1 MTQKEIKDKIA
12 DWENRLKNP
21 SVAGVPSAVT
31 KINSEIAKLEAMLE
45 KEEKPK
51 AEKKGKVTK
60 SEGVIPKY
68 KIGDYVKVV
77 YGEENGKS
85 GLITKVY
92 SHKLYPQSVKVDA
105 TPYYEIEGTSKDI
118 SENNLELLKE
128 PKKELSK
135 DKLKEIRAEYQ
146 ENENDNAHSENTVLL
161 AKYFGTKAE
170 LEKAN
175 DILEKHN
182 KLGSIPES
190 LNDERHELNKKL
202 YKKFVDLEGK
212 GTKHEDKETK
222 AEPSPKYKVGDI
234 LWHDT
239 KYKGEY
245 KKVKIL
251 AVTGW
256 TGDGHR
262 YDVEFVDDNNKGINK
277 FARSYDEDLSKTEPK
292 KDAYDCD
299 DLVKEAKER
308 HAKAKKAAQ
317 ARAEA
322 PKKSEATKDKE
333 KIEKVHDTVEK
344 QLEKGKLNKS
354 QLQKLIA
361 ETKDLL
367 KLLEK
372 ALKDL

>member
-12 DWENRLKNP
+12 DWKTRLKNP
-21 SVAGVPSAVT
+21 SVASVASAV
-31 KINSEIAKLEAMLE
+31 KRGNEEIAKYEAMLE
-45 KEEKPK
+45 DEKPAKVK
-51 AEKKGKVTK
+51 APKTEKKEKVTK
-60 SEGVIPKY
+60 SEGIIPKY
-68 KIGDYVKVV
+68 KIGDFVKVV

-92 SHKLYPQSVKVDA
+92 SHKLYPQSVKVDK

-118 SENNLELLKE
+118 GEDNLELSKE
-128 PKKELSK
+128 SKKDIKGSAEVLLYRTPKKSDLYVGLEVAYKDTYGEFTKTGKIDAITKDLYTIGNAAYTADELRLLKGSK
-135 DKLKEIRAEYQ
+135 
-146 ENENDNAHSENTVLL
+146 TV
-161 AKYFGTKAE
+161 
-170 LEKAN
+170 EK
-175 DILEKHN
+175 
-182 KLGSIPES
+182 S
-190 LNDERHELNKKL
+190 
-202 YKKFVDLEGK
+202 
-212 GTKHEDKETK
+212 ETK
-222 AEPSPKYKVGDI
+222 TEPSPKHKVNDI

-277 FARSYDEDLSKTEPK
+277 YAKSYDEDLSKTEPK
-292 KDAYDCD
+292 KESKKDDYDCD
-299 DLVKEAKER
+299 DLIKEAKER
-308 HAKAKKAAQ
+308 HAKAKAAAE

-322 PKKSEATKDKE
+322 PKKTEATKDKE
-333 KIEKVHDTVEK
+333 KIEKVHEAVEK
-344 QLEKGKLNKS
+344 QVEAGKLTKK
-354 QLQKLIA
+354 QLMTLIN

-372 ALKDL
+372 ALKNL

>member
-31 KINSEIAKLEAMLE
+31 KINSEIAQLEAMLE

-51 AEKKGKVTK
+51 TEKKEKVAKK
-60 SEGVIPKY
+60 SDLEK
-68 KIGDYVKVV
+68 
-77 YGEENGKS
+77 ELS
-85 GLITKVY
+85 
-92 SHKLYPQSVKVDA
+92 KLQRELNSTRLSTY
-105 TPYYEIEGTSKDI
+105 IEGDNSDEAKANRK
-118 SENNLELLKE
+118 EREVKLARFNEVLALLNKEE
-128 PKKELSK
+128 PKKELSN

-146 ENENDNAHSENTVLL
+146 KNEDDNAHSENTVLL

-190 LNDERHELNKKL
+190 LNDERYELHKKL

-212 GTKHEDKETK
+212 GTKETK
-222 AEPSPKYKVGDI
+222 AEEKAE
-234 LWHDT
+234 H
-239 KYKGEY
+239 
-245 KKVKIL
+245 
-251 AVTGW
+251 
-256 TGDGHR
+256 
-262 YDVEFVDDNNKGINK
+262 
-277 FARSYDEDLSKTEPK
+277 K
-292 KDAYDCD
+292 KDAYNCD

-308 HAKAKKAAQ
+308 HAKAKAAAE
-317 ARAEA
+317 ARANA

-333 KIEKVHDTVEK
+333 KIEKVHETVEK

-354 QLQKLIA
+354 QLEKLIQ

-372 ALKDL
+372 ALKNL

>member
-31 KINSEIAKLEAMLE
+31 KINSEIAQLEAMLE
-45 KEEKPK
+45 KEQKPK
-51 AEKKGKVTK
+51 AEKKEKV
-60 SEGVIPKY
+60 
-68 KIGDYVKVV
+68 
-77 YGEENGKS
+77 
-85 GLITKVY
+85 
-92 SHKLYPQSVKVDA
+92 A
-105 TPYYEIEGTSKDI
+105 
-118 SENNLELLKE
+118 KE
-128 PKKELSK
+128 SKKELSK

-146 ENENDNAHSENTVLL
+146 ENENDNANSENTVLL

-190 LNDERHELNKKL
+190 LNDERYELHKKL

-212 GTKHEDKETK
+212 GTKHEAKETK
-222 AEPSPKYKVGDI
+222 AE
-234 LWHDT
+234 T
-239 KYKGEY
+239 KAEQ
-245 KKVKIL
+245 
-251 AVTGW
+251 
-256 TGDGHR
+256 
-262 YDVEFVDDNNKGINK
+262 
-277 FARSYDEDLSKTEPK
+277 K

-308 HAKAKKAAQ
+308 HAKAKAAAQ

-333 KIEKVHDTVEK
+333 KIEKVHETVEK

>member
-45 KEEKPK
+45 TERVGVSKFTYGQGSKMTEADFE
-51 AEKKGKVTK
+51 AEKERRAKKIK
-60 SEGVIPKY
+60 SE
-68 KIGDYVKVV
+68 
-77 YGEENGKS
+77 N
-85 GLITKVY
+85 
-92 SHKLYPQSVKVDA
+92 
-105 TPYYEIEGTSKDI
+105 
-118 SENNLELLKE
+118 KE
-128 PKKELSK
+128 QVAKESKKELSK

-146 ENENDNAHSENTVLL
+146 ENEDDNAHSENTVLL

-190 LNDERHELNKKL
+190 LNDERYELHKKL

-212 GTKHEDKETK
+212 GTKHESKETK
-222 AEPSPKYKVGDI
+222 AEEKAE
-234 LWHDT
+234 H
-239 KYKGEY
+239 
-245 KKVKIL
+245 
-251 AVTGW
+251 
-256 TGDGHR
+256 
-262 YDVEFVDDNNKGINK
+262 
-277 FARSYDEDLSKTEPK
+277 K

-308 HAKAKKAAQ
+308 HAKAKKAAE
-317 ARAEA
+317 ARANA

-333 KIEKVHDTVEK
+333 KIEKVHETVEK

>member
-51 AEKKGKVTK
+51 AEKKEKV
-60 SEGVIPKY
+60 
-68 KIGDYVKVV
+68 
-77 YGEENGKS
+77 
-85 GLITKVY
+85 
-92 SHKLYPQSVKVDA
+92 A
-105 TPYYEIEGTSKDI
+105 
-118 SENNLELLKE
+118 KE
-128 PKKELSK
+128 PKKEK
-135 DKLKEIRAEYQ
+135 
-146 ENENDNAHSENTVLL
+146 SEH
-161 AKYFGTKAE
+161 
-170 LEKAN
+170 
-175 DILEKHN
+175 EKH
-182 KLGSIPES
+182 EA
-190 LNDERHELNKKL
+190 
-202 YKKFVDLEGK
+202 
-212 GTKHEDKETK
+212 KETK
-222 AEPSPKYKVGDI
+222 AGPSPKYKVGDI

-308 HAKAKKAAQ
+308 HAKAKAAAE
-317 ARAEA
+317 ARANA

-333 KIEKVHDTVEK
+333 KIEKVHETVEK

-354 QLQKLIA
+354 QLEKLIA

-372 ALKDL
+372 ALKNL